1 VLITLLALIIVF
13 GIWMNRRS
21 VADPGEQL
29 AKARELLAREPSPVW
44 LRARDEFL
52 QPLLDTN
59 ALPNS
64 KEEIDT
70 LILKAN
76 QFDFCRSLRA
86 DPESSKDEAS
96 ELQRLIRRTFETF
109 SNGDPVAAREQLQ
122 AVRELAAH
130 DSRNEYLS
138 QFLVETQQK
147 WDKEPL
153 TGGRKA
159 LLERILI
166 EAEAM
171 AKSGDPASV
180 DRAVKTLTA
189 ARQIYSNDR
198 AVTEESG
205 RIDVLLKQ
213 LQPKP

>member
-1 VLITLLALIIVF
+1 
-13 GIWMNRRS
+13 
-21 VADPGEQL
+21 
-29 AKARELLAREPSPVW
+29 
-44 LRARDEFL
+44 
-52 QPLLDTN
+52 
-59 ALPNS
+59 
-64 KEEIDT
+64 
-70 LILKAN
+70 
-76 QFDFCRSLRA
+76 LRA

-122 AVRELAAH
+122 AVRELAAQ

-153 TGGRKA
+153 TVGRKA
-159 LLERILI
+159 LLERILT

-198 AVTEESG
+198 TVTEESG
-205 RIDVLLKQ
+205 RIDVLLKR
-213 LQPKP
+213 LQPTP

>member
-1 VLITLLALIIVF
+1 
-13 GIWMNRRS
+13 
-21 VADPGEQL
+21 
-29 AKARELLAREPSPVW
+29 
-44 LRARDEFL
+44 
-52 QPLLDTN
+52 
-59 ALPNS
+59 
-64 KEEIDT
+64 
-70 LILKAN
+70 
-76 QFDFCRSLRA
+76 LRA